1 MQIYKRNMNYS
12 FKKLFKN
19 LKYKYRL
26 VIYNESTFES
36 VGTFFLSKFNIILLF
51 CLMTLL
57 SMIVS
62 ILLISFSPLK
72 YYMPGYGDAA
82 VRKQLR
88 ELIHETEVMKNEIE
102 QNDLWAK
109 QIKEVLKGE
118 IPLDKIYDKNDQ
130 SLISKED
137 SVNKIK

>member
-1 MQIYKRNMNYS
+1 
-12 FKKLFKN
+12 
-19 LKYKYRL
+19 
-26 VIYNESTFES
+26 
-36 VGTFFLSKFNIILLF
+36 
-51 CLMTLL
+51 
-57 SMIVS
+57 
-62 ILLISFSPLK
+62 
-72 YYMPGYGDAA
+72 

>member
-1 MQIYKRNMNYS
+1 
-12 FKKLFKN
+12 
-19 LKYKYRL
+19 
-26 VIYNESTFES
+26 
-36 VGTFFLSKFNIILLF
+36 
-51 CLMTLL
+51 
-57 SMIVS
+57 
-62 ILLISFSPLK
+62 
-72 YYMPGYGDAA
+72 MPGYGDAA

-88 ELIHETEVMKNEIE
+88 ELIHETEMMKNEIE

>member
-1 MQIYKRNMNYS
+1 
-12 FKKLFKN
+12 
-19 LKYKYRL
+19 
-26 VIYNESTFES
+26 
-36 VGTFFLSKFNIILLF
+36 
-51 CLMTLL
+51 
-57 SMIVS
+57 
-62 ILLISFSPLK
+62 
-72 YYMPGYGDAA
+72 
-82 VRKQLR
+82 
-88 ELIHETEVMKNEIE
+88 MKNEIE

>member
-1 MQIYKRNMNYS
+1 MNLR
-12 FKKLFKN
+12 FKNLFKN

-36 VGTFFLSKFNIILLF
+36 VATFFLSKLNLILLF
-51 CLMTLL
+51 CLLTIL
-57 SMIVS
+57 SMIFS
-62 ILLISFSPLK
+62 TLLITFSPLK

-88 ELIHETEVMKNEIE
+88 ELMHESEQMKTEIE
-102 QNDLWAK
+102 QNELWAR

-118 IPLDKIYDKNDQ
+118 IPADKIYKKDEQ
-130 SLISKED
+130 TIGAKED
-137 SVNKIK
+137 SKN